1 MEKPDYRPAH
11 IEFDVAP
18 DGSPVPESLGNFEN
32 ADECLLFM
40 QKNFF
45 STNTGL
51 TVNRFMDNFE
61 KAELRKQYNDILEN
75 VLPKFEQEM
84 RNAIDEFNHAKT
96 NKDNAIEM
104 VSAYINEAK
113 AIAVEVKR
121 GLIDMKL
128 DELFTWKLPY
138 KNRFYYFTFIDNQVR
153 LVRISDMTDH
163 EKTELFSQGKVN
175 EEIFDNGEVKP
186 QAGEKKQLR
195 KKSE

>member
-1 MEKPDYRPAH
+1 MENYRPAY

-18 DGSPVPESLGNFEN
+18 DGTPVPESLGTFNDS
-32 ADECLLFM
+32 DECLMFM

-61 KAELRKQYNDILEN
+61 KSELRKKTNDILEN

-84 RNAIDEFNHAKT
+84 RDAIDEFNHAKVK
-96 NKDNAIEM
+96 KDNAIEM
-104 VSAYINEAK
+104 VNAYVNEAK
-113 AIAVEVKR
+113 AIAIEVKR
-121 GLIDMKL
+121 GLVDMKL